1 MMITAYL
8 GAIAI
13 AVFGVLYV
21 LPYVVRRALDLR
33 LKARCRDA
41 QALVLTYDGG
51 PDAGLTPKL
60 LAELHRLNVSA
71 TFFPLGRQA
80 ESAVEVLD
88 QVKTAGH
95 EIGVHSRDHYHAW
108 KVGPIR
114 ALRDALAGYMVL
126 SRWAG
131 STATYRPPHGKI
143 DLLTWL
149 AIRRRRARIV
159 WWTVDSGDTWD
170 ELPEPQR
177 VVDKVL
183 AGRGGVVL
191 MHDSDRGADHA
202 KYVLDL
208 TRRLTAA
215 AETAG
220 LSVMTLN
227 ELLATEMVSDV

>member
-1 MMITAYL
+1 MTRTTPGTVMGTPAYMSPEQAR
-8 GAIAI
+8 GEETDSRTDIWG
-13 AVFGVLYV
+13 FGCVLFE
-21 LPYVVRRALDLR
+21 
-33 LKARCRDA
+33 
-41 QALVLTYDGG
+41 VLTGSRAFSGRTVSDTL
-51 PDAGLTPKL
+51 AAVLT
-60 LAELHRLNVSA
+60 AE
-71 TFFPLGRQA
+71 P
-80 ESAVEVLD
+80 
-88 QVKTAGH
+88 
-95 EIGVHSRDHYHAW
+95 
-108 KVGPIR
+108 
-114 ALRDALAGYMVL
+114 
-126 SRWAG
+126 
-131 STATYRPPHGKI
+131 
-143 DLLTWL
+143 
-149 AIRRRRARIV
+149 
-159 WWTVDSGDTWD
+159 TWD